1 MAVYNIAIRTACSG
15 GDLSPLVGHN
25 AFLRWE
31 AMEKCAFTDPRDGKL
46 KFWSEE
52 HVSEDFDLALRFQVI
67 AWLYTNFTECLVWFS
82 PLLYLN
88 CLLFG
93 QVKGYHGRYVTYTGN
108 GFQEGVSLTVHDEII
123 RFQKYS
129 FGAAEMLFNPLH
141 KWYKGPI
148 SSLYWNYLVSRAP
161 WWSKIT
167 VTSYMGSYFAI
178 SSAWWLGILHYF
190 MFAWSDYWRDEVVTA
205 VDVMGT
211 VVIVFSFVAPIGTA
225 LLRYACHE

>member
-1 MAVYNIAIRTACSG
+1 MRFVALLAKIMSI
-15 GDLSPLVGHN
+15 LQ
-25 AFLRWE
+25 LR
-31 AMEKCAFTDPRDGKL
+31 
-46 KFWSEE
+46 
-52 HVSEDFDLALRFQVI
+52 RF
-67 AWLYTNFTECLVWFS
+67 
-82 PLLYLN
+82 
-88 CLLFG
+88 LFG

-129 FGAAEMLFNPLH
+129 FGAAEMMFNPLT

-148 SSLYWNYLVSRAP
+148 SSLYWNYLLSKSP

-178 SSAWWLGILHYF
+178 SSAWWLGVLHYF

-205 VDVMGT
+205 VDVMAT
-211 VVIVFSFVAPIGTA
+211 VIIVFSIVAPLGTA
-225 LLRYACHE
+225 LLR